1 MQEYDYI
8 IVGAGSAGCVLA
20 NRITADPS
28 LKVLVLEAG
37 GRDLHPYVHM
47 PLTWRTIWQGPL
59 YNWMYKT
66 EPEPYLDGRNVAL
79 PRGKVLGGSS
89 TINGLLYIR
98 GNPRDYDTWRQL
110 GNYGWS
116 YDQVLPY
123 FKRSENNW
131 RGETKVHGAGG
142 PLQVTPVDVTH
153 YSYEPMA
160 QAAVNAGIPLTNDFA
175 SDPEGF
181 NRLDVTVG
189 NGRRSSAARAYLY
202 PAMKRPNLFV
212 MINALTPARA
222 GRERARGRHR
232 ICPGRPALQGVGAA
246 RSDSIRRLVQFAA
259 IADAVGHRP
268 RRRNQGA
275 RHRADP
281 RPARRRQESLRASDR
296 AAAVRGEHHRHVRAA
311 TALRPVLPFRASA
324 MPLTRGGPFGNQV
337 ISANAFV
344 RTRPELDTPNM
355 QLFFSPVSFTTRV
368 WFPGIRPAEKVGLG
382 GSVCLLRPE
391 SRGHVT
397 LRSANPSDPPK
408 VTLNFMKE
416 RVDREATRDGLR
428 MLRKVYN
435 TKPLSDMI
443 SNEFMPGADVNSDDD
458 LDAYI
463 RKTAEVCHH
472 PVGTCSMGTNGH
484 SVVDPELRAP
494 RARGAARRRRLGHAA
509 GAERQH
515 QRADHHDRGK
525 SVRHDPRQGAPAG
538 GGAVRTARWEHRA
551 GHENRSSARRH
562 PDMDCPYNCLDGWS
576 GLD

>member
-66 EPEPYLDGRNVAL
+66 EPEPYLDGRTVAL

-131 RGETKVHGAGG
+131 RGENQVHGAGG

-153 YSYEPMA
+153 YSYEPMM
-160 QAAVNAGIPLTNDFA
+160 QAAVNAGIPLTHDFA
-175 SDPEGF
+175 ADPEGF

-202 PAMKRPNLFV
+202 PAMTRKNLFV
-212 MINALTPARA
+212 MIDALSHRIIV
-222 GRERARGRHR
+222 ERGRAAGVEYAHR
-232 ICPGRPALQGVGAA
+232 GTIFKAWARREVLLSGGSYNSPQLLMLSGIGDPDEISHHGIRPVHELRGVGKNLSEHPIVGMQFETNTTDTFVQQL
-246 RSDSIRRLVQFAA
+246 RFDRLV
-259 IADAVGHRP
+259 V
-268 RRRNQGA
+268 QG
-275 RHRADP
+275 
-281 RPARRRQESLRASDR
+281 
-296 AAAVRGEHHRHVRAA
+296 
-311 TALRPVLPFRASA
+311 FRYA
-324 MPLTRGGPFGNQV
+324 MTRGGPFGNQV
-337 ISANAFV
+337 ITANAFV
-344 RTRPELDTPNM
+344 RTRPELETPNM
-355 QLFFSPVSFTTRV
+355 QLFFAPVSFTTKV
-368 WFPGIRPAEKVGLG
+368 WMPGIRPPEKVGIG

-397 LRSANPSDPPK
+397 LRSANPNDSPK

-435 TKPLSDMI
+435 TTPLSEMI
-443 SNEFMPGADVNSDDD
+443 ASEIMPGPDVNTDDE

-463 RKTAEVCHH
+463 RKMAEVCHH
-472 PVGTCSMGTNGH
+472 PVGTCSMGINGQ
-484 SVVDPELRAP
+484 SVVDPELRVHGLEGLRVVDASVMPLVPSGNTNAP
-494 RARGAARRRRLGHAA
+494 TIMIAEKASDMILGKAPLPAAEL
-509 GAERQH
+509 
-515 QRADHHDRGK
+515 
-525 SVRHDPRQGAPAG
+525 
-538 GGAVRTARWEHRA
+538 
-551 GHENRSSARRH
+551 
-562 PDMDCPYNCLDGWS
+562 
-576 GLD
+576 

>member
-20 NRITADPS
+20 NRISGDPG

-66 EPEPYLDGRNVAL
+66 EPEPYLDGRSVSL

-131 RGETKVHGAGG
+131 RGENQVHGAGG

-153 YSYEPMA
+153 YSYEPMM
-160 QAAVNAGIPLTNDFA
+160 QAAVNAGIPLTHDFA
-175 SDPEGF
+175 ADPEGF

-202 PAMKRPNLFV
+202 PAMARKNLFV
-212 MINALTPARA
+212 MINALTHRVLVEKGRAVGVEYAHEGAIFKAWAR
-222 GRERARGRHR
+222 REVILSGGSYNSPQLLMLSGIGDPGEISRHG
-232 ICPGRPALQGVGAA
+232 ITPVHELDGVGKNLSEHPIVGMQFETNTTDTFVQQL
-246 RSDSIRRLVQFAA
+246 RFDRLLVQG
-259 IADAVGHRP
+259 IRYAV
-268 RRRNQGA
+268 
-275 RHRADP
+275 
-281 RPARRRQESLRASDR
+281 
-296 AAAVRGEHHRHVRAA
+296 
-311 TALRPVLPFRASA
+311 
-324 MPLTRGGPFGNQV
+324 TRGGPFGNQV
-337 ISANAFV
+337 ITANAFV
-344 RTRPELDTPNM
+344 RTRPELETPNM
-355 QLFFSPVSFTTRV
+355 QLFFAPVSFTTKV
-368 WFPGIRPAEKVGLG
+368 WMPGIRPPEKVGMG

-397 LRSANPSDPPK
+397 LRSANPKAPPK

-416 RVDREATRDGLR
+416 EVDREATRDGLR
-428 MLRKVYN
+428 LLRKVYN
-435 TKPLSDMI
+435 TKPLSEMI
-443 SNEFMPGADVNSDDD
+443 ASEIMPGAGVDTDDE
-458 LDAYI
+458 LDAYV
-463 RKTAEVCHH
+463 RKMADVCHH
-472 PVGTCSMGTNGH
+472 PVGTCSMGVNAEA
-484 SVVDPELRAP
+484 VVDPELRVRGLEGLRVVDASVMPLVPSGNTNAP
-494 RARGAARRRRLGHAA
+494 TIMIAEKASDMILGKPPLPAAEL
-509 GAERQH
+509 
-515 QRADHHDRGK
+515 
-525 SVRHDPRQGAPAG
+525 
-538 GGAVRTARWEHRA
+538 
-551 GHENRSSARRH
+551 
-562 PDMDCPYNCLDGWS
+562 
-576 GLD
+576 

>member
-66 EPEPYLDGRNVAL
+66 EPEPYLDGRKVAL

-98 GNPRDYDTWRQL
+98 GNPRDYDTWRQM

-131 RGETKVHGAGG
+131 RGESKVHGAGG

-153 YSYEPMA
+153 YSYEPMME
-160 QAAVNAGIPLTNDFA
+160 AAVNSGIPLTHDFA
-175 SDPEGF
+175 ADPEGF

-202 PAMKRPNLFV
+202 PAMKRNNLFV
-212 MINALTPARA
+212 MINALTHRVLIENGRAVGIEYAHQGNMFKAWAR
-222 GRERARGRHR
+222 REVILSGGSYNSPQLLMLSGIGDPDEVAHHGIKPVHELKGVGKNLSEHPIVGMQFEANTTDTFVQQLRFDR
-232 ICPGRPALQGVGAA
+232 LMVQGVRYA
-246 RSDSIRRLVQFAA
+246 F
-259 IADAVGHRP
+259 
-268 RRRNQGA
+268 
-275 RHRADP
+275 
-281 RPARRRQESLRASDR
+281 
-296 AAAVRGEHHRHVRAA
+296 
-311 TALRPVLPFRASA
+311 
-324 MPLTRGGPFGNQV
+324 TRGGPFGNQV
-337 ISANAFV
+337 ITANAFV

-355 QLFFSPVSFTTRV
+355 QLFFAPVSFTTKV
-368 WFPGIRPAEKVGLG
+368 WFPGVRPAEKVGLG

-391 SRGHVT
+391 SRGYVT
-397 LRSANPSDPPK
+397 LRSANPKDPPK
-408 VTLNFMKE
+408 IQLNFMKE

-443 SNEFMPGADVNSDDD
+443 SSEVMPGPDVNTDDEF
-458 LDAYI
+458 DAYI
-463 RKTAEVCHH
+463 RQGAEVCHH
-472 PVGTCSMGTNGH
+472 PVGTCSMGVNGQ
-484 SVVDPELRAP
+484 SVVDPELRVHGIEGLRVVDASVMPLVPSGNTNAP
-494 RARGAARRRRLGHAA
+494 TIMIAEKASDMILGKAPLPAAEL
-509 GAERQH
+509 
-515 QRADHHDRGK
+515 
-525 SVRHDPRQGAPAG
+525 
-538 GGAVRTARWEHRA
+538 
-551 GHENRSSARRH
+551 
-562 PDMDCPYNCLDGWS
+562 
-576 GLD
+576 

>member
-66 EPEPYLDGRNVAL
+66 EPEPYLDNRRVAL

-98 GNPRDYDTWRQL
+98 GNARDYDTWRQM

-116 YDQVLPY
+116 YEQVLPY

-131 RGETKVHGAGG
+131 RGESKYHGAGG

-153 YSYEPMA
+153 YSYEPMME
-160 QAAVNAGIPLTNDFA
+160 AAVNAGIRLTNDFA
-175 SDPEGF
+175 EDPEGF

-189 NGRRSSAARAYLY
+189 KGRRSSAARAYLY

-212 MINALTPARA
+212 MINALS
-222 GRERARGRHR
+222 HR
-232 ICPGRPALQGVGAA
+232 IIVENGRAVGIEYVQDGRRSKAWARREVILSGGSYNSPQLLMLSGIGPADEIAKHGINPIHDLPGVGKNLSEHPIVGMQFEASTRDTFVQQLRFDRLALQ
-246 RSDSIRRLVQFAA
+246 
-259 IADAVGHRP
+259 
-268 RRRNQGA
+268 
-275 RHRADP
+275 
-281 RPARRRQESLRASDR
+281 
-296 AAAVRGEHHRHVRAA
+296 AVRYAV
-311 TALRPVLPFRASA
+311 
-324 MPLTRGGPFGNQV
+324 TRGGPFGNQV
-337 ISANAFV
+337 ITANAFV

-355 QLFFSPVSFTTRV
+355 QLFFAPVSFTTRV
-368 WFPGIRPAEKVGLG
+368 WMPGIRPAEAVGLG

-391 SRGHVT
+391 SRGQVT
-397 LRSANPSDPPK
+397 LRSANPKDPPK
-408 VTLNFMKE
+408 IQLNFMKE

-428 MLRKVYN
+428 MLRKVFN

-443 SNEFMPGADVNSDDD
+443 KQEVLPGGDVTSDEA

-463 RKTAEVCHH
+463 RGGAEVCHH
-472 PVGTCSMGTNGH
+472 PVGTCSMGSNGQ
-484 SVVDPELRAP
+484 SVVDPELRVHGLAGLRVVDASVMPLVPSGNTNAP
-494 RARGAARRRRLGHAA
+494 TIMIAEKASDMILGKPPLPAAEL
-509 GAERQH
+509 
-515 QRADHHDRGK
+515 
-525 SVRHDPRQGAPAG
+525 
-538 GGAVRTARWEHRA
+538 
-551 GHENRSSARRH
+551 
-562 PDMDCPYNCLDGWS
+562 
-576 GLD
+576 

>member
-66 EPEPYLDGRNVAL
+66 EPEPYLDGRKVSL

-98 GNPRDYDTWRQL
+98 GNPRDYDTWRQM

-153 YSYEPMA
+153 YSYEPMM
-160 QAAVNAGIPLTNDFA
+160 QAAVNAGIPLTHDFA
-175 SDPEGF
+175 ADPEGF

-202 PAMKRPNLFV
+202 PAMKRENLFV
-212 MINALTPARA
+212 MINALSHRVIVENGRAAGVEYAHQGHIFKAWAR
-222 GRERARGRHR
+222 REVILSGGSYNSPQLLMLSGIGDPDEIAQHG
-232 ICPGRPALQGVGAA
+232 IRPVHELRGVGKNLSEHPIVPMQFEANTTDTFVQQL
-246 RSDSIRRLVQFAA
+246 RFDRLAVQ
-259 IADAVGHRP
+259 
-268 RRRNQGA
+268 
-275 RHRADP
+275 
-281 RPARRRQESLRASDR
+281 
-296 AAAVRGEHHRHVRAA
+296 AVRYAV
-311 TALRPVLPFRASA
+311 
-324 MPLTRGGPFGNQV
+324 TRGGPFGNQV
-337 ISANAFV
+337 ITANAFV

-355 QLFFSPVSFTTRV
+355 QLFFAPVSFTTKV

-397 LRSANPSDPPK
+397 LRSANPNDPPK

-443 SNEFMPGADVNSDDD
+443 SSEVMPGIDVESDDAF
-458 LDAYI
+458 DAYI
-463 RKTAEVCHH
+463 RKTADVCHH
-472 PVGTCSMGTNGH
+472 PVGTCSMGANGQ
-484 SVVDPELRAP
+484 SVVDPELRVHGIEGLRVVDASVMPLVPSGNTNAP
-494 RARGAARRRRLGHAA
+494 TIMIAEKASDMILGKAPLPAAEL
-509 GAERQH
+509 
-515 QRADHHDRGK
+515 
-525 SVRHDPRQGAPAG
+525 
-538 GGAVRTARWEHRA
+538 
-551 GHENRSSARRH
+551 
-562 PDMDCPYNCLDGWS
+562 
-576 GLD
+576 